1 MERVLYGMKQTI
13 CVSSRVGWPALSDL
27 WLCKSYCFFVSSFH
41 CFYVSLFL
49 VFFSRF
55 IFSLCFSR
63 TCSIVRYVLICNVLI
78 ETKCL
83 IGNSIKCFVLH
94 SSVTRYMLKLG
105 IHNILFFH
113 LRIQINKCSVLSF
126 SLFVSQIFHS
136 KNTKFVHPYFV
147 LSNMQYSI

>member
-1 MERVLYGMKQTI
+1 MASPLRSLIMQKLLFLRFF
-13 CVSSRVGWPALSDL
+13 VSLFL
-27 WLCKSYCFFVSSFH
+27 CFFVSR
-41 CFYVSLFL
+41 
-49 VFFSRF
+49 FFSRF

-78 ETKCL
+78 EMKCL

-113 LRIQINKCSVLSF
+113 LLIQINKCSVLSF

-147 LSNMQYSI
+147 ISNMQYSI